1 MRRWSSIALSLCL
14 LSTATLAQS
23 PPPRDPTGAMPQFI
37 RFADIFG
44 GRLVAAFD
52 SIPASRYGYRPVPTQ
67 QTIGYIAQHLEN
79 ANYNLCERI
88 GARFGVK
95 HSRTAKDQLPDT
107 VKARWPKDTLVA
119 RLDSSLRF
127 CDDVLLRLGPLDS
140 SAVAANLLAFET
152 DLAEHYSQISVY
164 MRLIGLVP
172 PSALPAKQRTAIA
185 LPASTLS
192 QLVGRYQLS
201 PGWELTFTQSGDALF
216 VRSSLGGD
224 SLRVWPES
232 ATSFFVK
239 EADAQITVK
248 RAASGAVTAIVV
260 HQFNRDRTATRVASA
275 KP

>member
-1 MRRWSSIALSLCL
+1 MRRWSSLAFSLSL
-14 LSTATLAQS
+14 LSTATHAQS
-23 PPPRDPTGAMPQFI
+23 APRDRTGAMPQFI

-52 SIPASRYGYRPVPTQ
+52 SIPASKYGYRPVPTQ
-67 QTIGYIAQHLEN
+67 QAIGYIAQHLEN

-95 HSRTAKDQLPDT
+95 HPRTAKDQLPDT
-107 VKARWPKDTLVA
+107 VKAKWPKDTLVA
-119 RLDSSLRF
+119 RLDASLRF
-127 CDDVLLRLGPLDS
+127 CDDVLVRLGPLDS
-140 SAVAANLLAFET
+140 SVVAANLLAFET

-164 MRLIGLVP
+164 MRLLGLVP
-172 PSALPAKQRTAIA
+172 LSALPPKQRTAIA
-185 LPASTLS
+185 LPSSALA
-192 QLVGRYQLS
+192 QLVGRYQLA
-201 PGWELTFTQSGDALF
+201 PGWELTFTQTGDALF

-239 EADAQITVK
+239 EADAQIAVK
-248 RAASGAVTAIVV
+248 RGAGGAVTAIVV
-260 HQFNRDRTATRVASA
+260 HQFNRERTATRIASA